1 MKNRDLIKISIII
14 PCYNEKNTLI
24 KIINKIIL
32 SLNNYNFKSYEILI
46 VDDGSS
52 DGTTEII
59 KENFSI
65 KNNFKTFFHDKNLG
79 KGAAI
84 KTAKNNLS
92 GDIIIIQDADLEYD
106 PSDYM
111 KLLKFIIKGYKVV
124 YGSRVLGKNRYLSSN
139 FSSFMRIFY
148 NHVLTVL
155 SNNLNNQN
163 LTDAHTCYK
172 MFKSD
177 IFKSIKLNENGFS
190 FCPEITTKIGLKKIK
205 IIEVPIKYSGRSYQ
219 DGKKITYLDGFR
231 AIKSLFKYRFFY

>member
-1 MKNRDLIKISIII
+1 MKDRDLIKISIII

-92 GDIIIIQDADLEYD
+92 GNIIIIQDADLEYD
-106 PSDYM
+106 PDDYD
-111 KLLKFIIKGYKVV
+111 KLLKPIIDGNFKVV
-124 YGSRVLGKNRYLSSN
+124 YGSRVLNRERYKISGFNSKVRIFGNHFLTIISN
-139 FSSFMRIFY
+139 F
-148 NHVLTVL
+148 
-155 SNNLNNQN
+155 LNKQN

-172 MFKSD
+172 VFHKELFD
-177 IFKSIKLNENGFS
+177 LITLEENDFA
-190 FCPEITTKIGLKKIK
+190 FCPEVTSKISNLGFKIHEVPIRYNGRSYKEGKKIK
-205 IIEVPIKYSGRSYQ
+205 TTDALKALKTLIKYR
-219 DGKKITYLDGFR
+219 
-231 AIKSLFKYRFFY
+231 

>member
-1 MKNRDLIKISIII
+1 MKDRDLIKISIII

-84 KTAKNNLS
+84 KTAKNNLT
-92 GDIIIIQDADLEYD
+92 GNIIIIQDADLEYD
-106 PSDYM
+106 PDDYD
-111 KLLKFIIKGYKVV
+111 KLLKPIIDGNFKVV
-124 YGSRVLGKNRYLSSN
+124 YGSRVLNRERYKISGFNSKVRIFGNHFLTIISN
-139 FSSFMRIFY
+139 F
-148 NHVLTVL
+148 
-155 SNNLNNQN
+155 LNKQN

-172 MFKSD
+172 VFHKELFD
-177 IFKSIKLNENGFS
+177 LITLEENDFA
-190 FCPEITTKIGLKKIK
+190 FCPEVTSKISNLGFKIHEVPIRYNGRSYKEGKKIK
-205 IIEVPIKYSGRSYQ
+205 TTDALKALKTLIKYR
-219 DGKKITYLDGFR
+219 
-231 AIKSLFKYRFFY
+231 

>member
-1 MKNRDLIKISIII
+1 MKDRDLIKISIII

-32 SLNNYNFKSYEILI
+32 SLNNHNFKSYEILI

-59 KENFSI
+59 KDNYSI

-92 GDIIIIQDADLEYD
+92 GNIVIIQDADLEYD
-106 PSDYM
+106 PDDYK
-111 KLLKFIIKGYKVV
+111 KLLKPIIDGDFKVV
-124 YGSRVLGKNRYLSSN
+124 YGSRVLNQKRYKTSGFNSK
-139 FSSFMRIFY
+139 MRIFG
-148 NHVLTVL
+148 NHFLTII
-155 SNNLNNQN
+155 SNLLNKQN

-172 MFKSD
+172 VFHKEVFD
-177 IFKSIKLNENGFS
+177 LITLEENDFA
-190 FCPEITTKIGLKKIK
+190 FCPEVTSKISNLGFEIY
-205 IIEVPIKYSGRSYQ
+205 EVPISYSGRSYQ
-219 DGKKITYLDGFR
+219 EGKKIKTTDALK
-231 AIKSLFKYRFFY
+231 ALKTLIKYR

>member
-14 PCYNEKNTLI
+14 PCFNEKDTII

-32 SLNNYNFKSYEILI
+32 SLKNHNFKSYEILI

-92 GDIIIIQDADLEYD
+92 GNIIIIQDADLEYD
-106 PSDYM
+106 PDDYD
-111 KLLKFIIKGYKVV
+111 KLLKPIIDGNFKVV
-124 YGSRVLGKNRYLSSN
+124 YGSRVLNRERYKISGFNSKVRIFGNHFLTIISN
-139 FSSFMRIFY
+139 F
-148 NHVLTVL
+148 
-155 SNNLNNQN
+155 LNKQN

-172 MFKSD
+172 VFHKELFD
-177 IFKSIKLNENGFS
+177 LITLEENDFA
-190 FCPEITTKIGLKKIK
+190 FCPEVTSKISNLGFKIHEVPIRYNGRSYKEGKKIK
-205 IIEVPIKYSGRSYQ
+205 TTDALKALKTLIKYR
-219 DGKKITYLDGFR
+219 
-231 AIKSLFKYRFFY
+231 

>member
-1 MKNRDLIKISIII
+1 MKDRDLIKISIII

-32 SLNNYNFKSYEILI
+32 SLNNHNFKSYEILI

-59 KENFSI
+59 KDNYSI

-106 PSDYM
+106 PNDYN
-111 KLLKFIIKGYKVV
+111 KLIGPILNGDFKVV
-124 YGSRVLGKNRYLSSN
+124 YGSRVLNQTRYGSTG
-139 FSSFMRIFY
+139 FSSKVRIFG
-148 NHVLTVL
+148 NHVLTII
-155 SNNLNNQN
+155 SNFLNNQK

-172 MFKSD
+172 AFNRK
-177 IFKSIKLNENGFS
+177 IFDLIELEENDFA
-190 FCPEITTKIGLKKIK
+190 FCPEVTSKVANLGLEIHEVPINYNGRNYEEGKKIK
-205 IIEVPIKYSGRSYQ
+205 TIDAFRALKTLIKYR
-219 DGKKITYLDGFR
+219 
-231 AIKSLFKYRFFY
+231 

>member
-14 PCYNEKNTLI
+14 PCFNEKDTII

-32 SLNNYNFKSYEILI
+32 SLKNHNFKSYEILI

-59 KENFSI
+59 KENYSI

-92 GDIIIIQDADLEYD
+92 GNIIIIQDADLEYD
-106 PSDYM
+106 PDDYD
-111 KLLKFIIKGYKVV
+111 KLLKPIIDGNFKVV
-124 YGSRVLGKNRYLSSN
+124 YGSRVLNRERYKISGFNSKVRIFGNHFLTIISN
-139 FSSFMRIFY
+139 F
-148 NHVLTVL
+148 
-155 SNNLNNQN
+155 LNKQN

-172 MFKSD
+172 VFHKELFD
-177 IFKSIKLNENGFS
+177 LITLEENDFA
-190 FCPEITTKIGLKKIK
+190 FCPEVTSKISNLGFKIHEVPIRYNGRSYKEGKKIK
-205 IIEVPIKYSGRSYQ
+205 TTDALKALKTLIKYR
-219 DGKKITYLDGFR
+219 
-231 AIKSLFKYRFFY
+231 

>member
-1 MKNRDLIKISIII
+1 MKDRDLIKISIII

-84 KTAKNNLS
+84 KTA
-92 GDIIIIQDADLEYD
+92 
-106 PSDYM
+106 
-111 KLLKFIIKGYKVV
+111 
-124 YGSRVLGKNRYLSSN
+124 
-139 FSSFMRIFY
+139 
-148 NHVLTVL
+148 
-155 SNNLNNQN
+155 
-163 LTDAHTCYK
+163 
-172 MFKSD
+172 
-177 IFKSIKLNENGFS
+177 
-190 FCPEITTKIGLKKIK
+190 
-205 IIEVPIKYSGRSYQ
+205 
-219 DGKKITYLDGFR
+219 
-231 AIKSLFKYRFFY
+231 

>member
-1 MKNRDLIKISIII
+1 MKDRDLIKISIII

-32 SLNNYNFKSYEILI
+32 SLNNHNFKSYEILI

-59 KENFSI
+59 KDNYSI

-92 GDIIIIQDADLEYD
+92 GNIVIIQDADLEYD
-106 PSDYM
+106 PDDYK
-111 KLLKFIIKGYKVV
+111 KLLKPIIDGNFKVV
-124 YGSRVLGKNRYLSSN
+124 YGSRVLNQKRYKTSGFNSKIRILGNHFLTIVSN
-139 FSSFMRIFY
+139 F
-148 NHVLTVL
+148 
-155 SNNLNNQN
+155 LNKQN

-172 MFKSD
+172 VFHREVFD
-177 IFKSIKLNENGFS
+177 LITLEENDFA
-190 FCPEITTKIGLKKIK
+190 FCPEVTSKISNLGFEIY
-205 IIEVPIKYSGRSYQ
+205 EVPISYNGRSYQ
-219 DGKKITYLDGFR
+219 EGKKIKTTDALK
-231 AIKSLFKYRFFY
+231 ALKTLIKYR

>member
-24 KIINKIIL
+24 NIINKIIL
-32 SLNNYNFKSYEILI
+32 SLNNHNFKFYEILI

-65 KNNFKTFFHDKNLG
+65 KDNFKTFFHDKNLG

-106 PSDYM
+106 PNDYE
-111 KLLKFIIKGYKVV
+111 KLLKPIVDGNFKVV
-124 YGSRVLGKNRYLSSN
+124 YGSRVLNKDRYKISGFNSKVRIFGNHFLTIISN
-139 FSSFMRIFY
+139 F
-148 NHVLTVL
+148 
-155 SNNLNNQN
+155 LNKQN

-172 MFKSD
+172 VFHKELFD
-177 IFKSIKLNENGFS
+177 LITLEENDFA
-190 FCPEITTKIGLKKIK
+190 FCPEVTSKISNLGFKIHEVPISYNGRSYKEGKKIK
-205 IIEVPIKYSGRSYQ
+205 TTDAFRALKTLIKYR
-219 DGKKITYLDGFR
+219 
-231 AIKSLFKYRFFY
+231 

>member
-1 MKNRDLIKISIII
+1 MKDRDLIKISIII

-32 SLNNYNFKSYEILI
+32 SLNNHNFKSYEILI

-59 KENFSI
+59 KDNYSI

-92 GDIIIIQDADLEYD
+92 GNIVIIQDADLEYD
-106 PSDYM
+106 PDDYK
-111 KLLKFIIKGYKVV
+111 KLLKPIIDGDFKVV
-124 YGSRVLGKNRYLSSN
+124 YGSRVLNQKRYKTSGFNSKIRILGNHFLTIVSN
-139 FSSFMRIFY
+139 F
-148 NHVLTVL
+148 
-155 SNNLNNQN
+155 LNKQN

-172 MFKSD
+172 VFHREVFD
-177 IFKSIKLNENGFS
+177 LITLEENDFA
-190 FCPEITTKIGLKKIK
+190 FCPEVTSKISNLGFEIY
-205 IIEVPIKYSGRSYQ
+205 EVPIRYSGRSYQ
-219 DGKKITYLDGFR
+219 EGKKIKTTDALK
-231 AIKSLFKYRFFY
+231 ALKTLIKYR

>member
-24 KIINKIIL
+24 NIINKIIL
-32 SLNNYNFKSYEILI
+32 SLKNHNFKSYEILI

-59 KENFSI
+59 KKNFSI
-65 KNNFKTFFHDKNLG
+65 KDNFKIFFHDKNLG

-106 PSDYM
+106 PDDYN
-111 KLLKFIIKGYKVV
+111 KLLKPIIDGNFKVV
-124 YGSRVLGKNRYLSSN
+124 YGSRVLNRERYKISGFNSKVRIFGNHFLTIISN
-139 FSSFMRIFY
+139 FF
-148 NHVLTVL
+148 NK
-155 SNNLNNQN
+155 QN

-172 MFKSD
+172 VFHKELFD
-177 IFKSIKLNENGFS
+177 LITLEENDFA
-190 FCPEITTKIGLKKIK
+190 FCPEVTSKISNLGFKIHEVPISYNGRSYKEGKKIK
-205 IIEVPIKYSGRSYQ
+205 TTDALKALKTLIKYR
-219 DGKKITYLDGFR
+219 
-231 AIKSLFKYRFFY
+231 

>member
-1 MKNRDLIKISIII
+1 MKNRDSIKISIII

-24 KIINKIIL
+24 NIINKIIL
-32 SLNNYNFKSYEILI
+32 SLDNHNFKSYEILI

-65 KNNFKTFFHDKNLG
+65 KNNFKVFFHEKNLG

-106 PSDYM
+106 PDDYD
-111 KLLKFIIKGYKVV
+111 KLFKPIINGNFKVV
-124 YGSRVLGKNRYLSSN
+124 YGSRVLNRERYKISGFNSKVRIFGNHFLTIISN
-139 FSSFMRIFY
+139 F
-148 NHVLTVL
+148 
-155 SNNLNNQN
+155 LNRQN

-172 MFKSD
+172 VFHRD
-177 IFKSIKLNENGFS
+177 LFDLITLEENDFA
-190 FCPEITTKIGLKKIK
+190 FCPEVTSKISNLGFKIHEVPISYNGRSYKERKKIK
-205 IIEVPIKYSGRSYQ
+205 TTDALKALKTLIKYR
-219 DGKKITYLDGFR
+219 
-231 AIKSLFKYRFFY
+231 